1 MKSLG
6 IELHPNKLASRQ
18 SSMSKNRTIVETTKS
33 NVHWLEQVS
42 EHIPLLSL
50 MALCV
55 SFSFLSDVFMT
66 QRNLLNVI
74 DQLTVLGIMAL
85 GMTAVI
91 VIGGIDLSVGS
102 VLALS
107 MMVMGWFSNVVG
119 LPMPLAILV
128 GLMVGALCG
137 AFSGFLVVNVKL
149 PPFIATLAV
158 MSIARGL
165 ANVITDGSQIVG
177 YPAWFSNMSI
187 ERHFGFLSVTVAL
200 FLVLTLLAGVFMKYR
215 ATGRSLYAIGGSSEV
230 ARLAGIPVNKVT
242 LGVYTVCGLLSGL
255 AGVVMSTR
263 LDSSQPGGG
272 LGYELD
278 TIAAVVIGG
287 ASLAGGVGSI
297 FGTLMGVLMI
307 GVLRNGLNL
316 IGTSPFV
323 QQIVIG
329 VVIIIAVMFDANK
342 RKSR

>member
-1 MKSLG
+1 MERLADHVPLFSL
-6 IELHPNKLASRQ
+6 IALCIVFSLAS
-18 SSMSKNRTIVETTKS
+18 NT
-33 NVHWLEQVS
+33 
-42 EHIPLLSL
+42 
-50 MALCV
+50 
-55 SFSFLSDVFMT
+55 FLSV
-66 QRNLLNVI
+66 RNHVNVV

-102 VLALS
+102 VLAVS
-107 MMVMGWFSNVVG
+107 MMVMGWLSNVQGV
-119 LPMPLAILV
+119 PMPIAMLAALV
-128 GLMVGALCG
+128 VGAMCG
-137 AFSGFLVVNVKL
+137 VVSGLLITRGNL
-149 PPFIATLAV
+149 PPFIATLAT

-165 ANVITDGSQIVG
+165 ANLITDGSQIVG
-177 YPAWFSNMSI
+177 YPEWFSAMSI
-187 ERHFGFLSVTVAL
+187 ERYAGFLSVTVAL
-200 FLVLTLLAGVFMKYR
+200 FVILTIVAGIYMKYR
-215 ATGRSLYAIGGSSEV
+215 AGGRALYAIGGSSEV
-230 ARLAGIPVNKVT
+230 ARLAGIPVKRVT
-242 LGVYTVCGLLSGL
+242 LAVYAVCGLLAGL

-263 LDSSQPGGG
+263 LDSSQPSGG

-287 ASLAGGVGSI
+287 ASLSGGIGSI
-297 FGTLMGVLMI
+297 FGTLMGVLTI

-329 VVIIIAVMFDANK
+329 VVIVLAVMVDANK

>member
-1 MKSLG
+1 MTTN
-6 IELHPNKLASRQ
+6 EATVASGQ
-18 SSMSKNRTIVETTKS
+18 SNI
-33 NVHWLEQVS
+33 HWNERIS

-50 MALCV
+50 IALCIA
-55 SFSFLSDVFMT
+55 FSFLSDVFMT

-107 MMVMGWFSNVVG
+107 MMVMGWVSNIIG
-119 LPMPLAILV
+119 LPMPVAILI
-128 GLMVGALCG
+128 GLLVGASCG
-137 AFSGFLVVNVKL
+137 AFSGFLVVNVNL

-165 ANVITDGSQIVG
+165 ANIITDGSQIVG
-177 YPAWFSNMSI
+177 YPAWFSELSI
-187 ERHFGFLSVTVAL
+187 ERHFGFLSVTVSL
-200 FLVLTLLAGVFMKYR
+200 FLVLTLLAGIFMKYR

-230 ARLAGIPVNKVT
+230 ARLAGISVNKVT
-242 LGVYTVCGLLSGL
+242 LGVYTVCGLLAGL

-297 FGTLMGVLMI
+297 YGTLMGVLMI

-329 VVIIIAVMFDANK
+329 IVIILAVMLDANK

>member
-1 MKSLG
+1 MNA
-6 IELHPNKLASRQ
+6 IEKTGLQKLSTVDWTER
-18 SSMSKNRTIVETTKS
+18 
-33 NVHWLEQVS
+33 LS

-50 MALCV
+50 IVLSIA
-55 SFSFLSDVFMT
+55 FSLLSDVFLT
-66 QRNLLNVI
+66 ARNLLNVV

-107 MMVMGWFSNVVG
+107 MMAMGWMSNIMG
-119 LPMPLAILV
+119 WPMPVAILV
-128 GLMVGALCG
+128 GLLVGAMCG
-137 AFSGFLVVNVKL
+137 AFSGLLVVKVNL

-165 ANVITDGSQIVG
+165 ANIITDGSQIVG
-177 YPAWFSNMSI
+177 YPAWFSDLSI
-187 ERHFGFLSVTVAL
+187 ERYMGFMSVTVAL
-200 FLVLTLLAGVFMKYR
+200 FLALTAIAGVFMKYR
-215 ATGRSLYAIGGSSEV
+215 ATGRALYAIGGSSEV
-230 ARLAGIPVNKVT
+230 ARLAGIPVKRVT

-263 LDSSQPGGG
+263 LDSSQPSGG

-287 ASLAGGVGSI
+287 ASLSGGIGSI
-297 FGTLMGVLMI
+297 FGTLMGVLTI

-329 VVIIIAVMFDANK
+329 VVIVLAVMFDANK

>member
-1 MKSLG
+1 MNTQTQSALPQQAAPQWK
-6 IELHPNKLASRQ
+6 EKL
-18 SSMSKNRTIVETTKS
+18 
-33 NVHWLEQVS
+33 S

-50 MALCV
+50 IVLSIAFTC
-55 SFSFLSDVFMT
+55 LSDVFLT
-66 QRNLLNVI
+66 TRNLLNVV

-107 MMVMGWFSNVVG
+107 MMAMGWLSNMVG
-119 LPMPLAILV
+119 VPMPVAIVAGLV
-128 GLMVGALCG
+128 VGALCG
-137 AFSGFLVVNVKL
+137 AFSGFLVVKVNL

-165 ANVITDGSQIVG
+165 ANIITDGSQIVG
-177 YPAWFSNMSI
+177 YPAWFSDLSI
-187 ERHFGFLSVTVAL
+187 ERYMGFMSVSVAL
-200 FLVLTLLAGVFMKYR
+200 FLVLTLVAGIFMKYR
-215 ATGRSLYAIGGSSEV
+215 ATGRALYAIGGSSEV
-230 ARLAGIPVNKVT
+230 ARLAGIPVKRVT

-263 LDSSQPGGG
+263 LDSSQPSGG

-287 ASLAGGVGSI
+287 ASLSGGIGSI
-297 FGTLMGVLMI
+297 FGTLMGVLTI

-329 VVIIIAVMFDANK
+329 VVIVLAVMFDANK

>member
-1 MKSLG
+1 MTMPAVNKTTPPGSATADAAG
-6 IELHPNKLASRQ
+6 PAAVELPAAPWSERLLA
-18 SSMSKNRTIVETTKS
+18 
-33 NVHWLEQVS
+33 
-42 EHIPLLSL
+42 HIPALSL
-50 MALCV
+50 LVLCLV
-55 SFSFLSDVFMT
+55 FSLASDVFFT
-66 QRNLLNVI
+66 VRNLLNIV

-107 MMVMGWFSNVVG
+107 MMVMGWLANVKAV
-119 LPMPLAILV
+119 PMPVAMAVALV
-128 GLMVGALCG
+128 VGALCG
-137 AFSGFLVVNVKL
+137 VFSGLLVTRGNL
-149 PPFIATLAV
+149 PPFIATLAT

-165 ANVITDGSQIVG
+165 ANMVTDGSQIVG
-177 YPAWFSNMSI
+177 YPDWFSALSI
-187 ERHFGFLSVTVAL
+187 VRHFGFLSVTVAL
-200 FLVLTLLAGVFMKYR
+200 FLVLTVLAAIYMKYR
-215 ATGRSLYAIGGSSEV
+215 AGGRALYAIGGNSEV
-230 ARLAGIPVNKVT
+230 ARLAGIPVKRVT
-242 LGVYTVCGLLSGL
+242 LGVYAACGLLSGL

-263 LDSSQPGGG
+263 LDSSQPSGG

-297 FGTLMGVLMI
+297 FGTLMGVLTI

-316 IGTSPFV
+316 VGTSPFV

-329 VVIIIAVMFDANK
+329 VVIVLAVMADANK
-342 RKSR
+342 RKTG

>member
-1 MKSLG
+1 MAIDPTSNRLTAAAAARGRAAQRHEKSWTAQLADHVPLFSL
-6 IELHPNKLASRQ
+6 IVLCIAFSLASD
-18 SSMSKNRTIVETTKS
+18 T
-33 NVHWLEQVS
+33 
-42 EHIPLLSL
+42 
-50 MALCV
+50 
-55 SFSFLSDVFMT
+55 FLSV
-66 QRNLLNVI
+66 RNLVNVV

-102 VLALS
+102 VLAVS
-107 MMVMGWFSNVVG
+107 MMAMGWLSNVQGV
-119 LPMPLAILV
+119 PMPIAMVAALA
-128 GLMVGALCG
+128 VGAACG
-137 AFSGFLVVNVKL
+137 TFSGLLITRGNL
-149 PPFIATLAV
+149 PPFIATLAT

-165 ANVITDGSQIVG
+165 ANLITDGSQIVG
-177 YPAWFSNMSI
+177 YPEWFSALSI
-187 ERHFGFLSVTVAL
+187 ERYFGFLSVTVGL
-200 FLVLTLLAGVFMKYR
+200 FLVLTVVAAVYMKYR
-215 ATGRSLYAIGGSSEV
+215 AGGRALYAIGGSSEV
-230 ARLAGIPVNKVT
+230 ARLAGIPVKRLT
-242 LGVYTVCGLLSGL
+242 LAVYAACGLLAGL

-263 LDSSQPGGG
+263 LDSSQPSGG

-287 ASLAGGVGSI
+287 ASLSGGVGSI
-297 FGTLMGVLMI
+297 FGTLMGVLTI

-329 VVIIIAVMFDANK
+329 VVIVLAVMVDANK

>member
-1 MKSLG
+1 MALDPTATAAVPRP
-6 IELHPNKLASRQ
+6 EQLQQLPWHHHLADH
-18 SSMSKNRTIVETTKS
+18 V
-33 NVHWLEQVS
+33 
-42 EHIPLLSL
+42 PLLSL
-50 MALCV
+50 IVLCIG
-55 SFSFLSDVFMT
+55 FSFASDTFLTV
-66 QRNLLNVI
+66 RNFVNVI

-107 MMVMGWFSNVVG
+107 MMVMGALSNMLG
-119 LPMPLAILV
+119 LPMPLAILA
-128 GLMVGALCG
+128 GLAVGAICG
-137 AFSGFLVVNVKL
+137 AGSGLLITRANL
-149 PPFIATLAV
+149 PPFIATLAM

-165 ANVITDGSQIVG
+165 ANLITDGSQIVG
-177 YPAWFSNMSI
+177 YPEWFSAMSI
-187 ERHFGFLSVTVAL
+187 ERYFGFVSVTVAL
-200 FLVLTLLAGVFMKYR
+200 TIVLTIVAAIYMKYR
-215 ATGRSLYAIGGSSEV
+215 AGGRALYAIGGSSEV
-230 ARLAGIPVNKVT
+230 ARLAGIPVKRVT
-242 LGVYTVCGLLSGL
+242 LGVYAVCGLLAGL

-263 LDSSQPGGG
+263 LDSSQPSGG

-287 ASLAGGVGSI
+287 ASLSGGVGSI
-297 FGTLMGVLMI
+297 WGTLMGVLTI

-316 IGTSPFV
+316 VGTSPFI

-329 VVIIIAVMFDANK
+329 VVIVLAVMVDANK

>member
-1 MKSLG
+1 MAAHPPAPKTDTGRAERRPPAVPLADRLVAQMPLISLVV
-6 IELHPNKLASRQ
+6 LCAAFSLA
-18 SSMSKNRTIVETTKS
+18 TDT
-33 NVHWLEQVS
+33 
-42 EHIPLLSL
+42 
-50 MALCV
+50 
-55 SFSFLSDVFMT
+55 FLT
-66 QRNLLNVI
+66 ARNLLNVL

-107 MMVMGWFSNVVG
+107 MMVMGWMANVAG
-119 LPMPLAILV
+119 WPMPLGMLAALLV
-128 GLMVGALCG
+128 GAACG
-137 AFSGFLVVNVKL
+137 ICSGLLITRANL
-149 PPFIATLAV
+149 PPFIATLAM

-165 ANVITDGSQIVG
+165 ANMITDGSQIVG
-177 YPAWFSNMSI
+177 YVEWFSALSI
-187 ERHFGFLSVTVAL
+187 ERHFGFMSVTVAL
-200 FLVLTLLAGVFMKYR
+200 FIVLTIAAGIYMKYR
-215 ATGRSLYAIGGSSEV
+215 AGGRALYAIGGNAEV
-230 ARLAGIPVNKVT
+230 ARLAGIPVKRITV
-242 LGVYTVCGLLSGL
+242 GVYAVCGLLAGL

-263 LDSSQPGGG
+263 LDSSQPSGG

-297 FGTLMGVLMI
+297 FGTLMGVLTI

-316 IGTSPFV
+316 VGTSPFV

-329 VVIIIAVMFDANK
+329 LVIVAAVMVDANK
-342 RKSR
+342 RKAR

>member
-1 MKSLG
+1 MALDTTTSQPTSAPDRSASPTHARPLMERLADHVPLFSL
-6 IELHPNKLASRQ
+6 IALCIVFSLAS
-18 SSMSKNRTIVETTKS
+18 NT
-33 NVHWLEQVS
+33 
-42 EHIPLLSL
+42 
-50 MALCV
+50 
-55 SFSFLSDVFMT
+55 FLSV
-66 QRNLLNVI
+66 RNLVNVV

-102 VLALS
+102 VLAVS
-107 MMVMGWFSNVVG
+107 MMVMGWLSNVQGV
-119 LPMPLAILV
+119 PMPIAMLAALV
-128 GLMVGALCG
+128 VGAMCG
-137 AFSGFLVVNVKL
+137 VVSGLLITRGNL
-149 PPFIATLAV
+149 PPFIATLAT

-165 ANVITDGSQIVG
+165 ANLITDGSQIVG
-177 YPAWFSNMSI
+177 YPEWFSAMSI
-187 ERHFGFLSVTVAL
+187 ERYAGFLSVTVAL
-200 FLVLTLLAGVFMKYR
+200 FVILTIVAGIYMKYR
-215 ATGRSLYAIGGSSEV
+215 AGGRALYAIGGSSEV
-230 ARLAGIPVNKVT
+230 ARLAGIPVKRVT
-242 LGVYTVCGLLSGL
+242 LAVYAVCGLLAGL

-263 LDSSQPGGG
+263 LDSSQPSGG

-287 ASLAGGVGSI
+287 ASLSGGIGSI
-297 FGTLMGVLMI
+297 FGTLMGVLTI

-329 VVIIIAVMFDANK
+329 VVIVLAVMVDANK